1 MKTILALL
9 MIVSLAVGNNGENA
23 REALMRV
30 KNEAG
35 IAGNVEFVDVGPD
48 NSYLLGLSASDVSA
62 LSSAS
67 ALFEE
72 GNGNFYCIAMA
83 DSSKNAKMIFDK
95 IWKNFEFP
103 ACDNAE
109 KAVILTSGKTVA
121 LFKGD
126 SAKVE
131 ALARIY
137 GKLFGVG
144 GMKIVKNPSKIK

>member
-83 DSSKNAKMIFDK
+83 DSSKNAKMIEYKKSTAFEALLGYLYLCGK
-95 IWKNFEFP
+95 IERLNEILNLAVKNFGE
-103 ACDNAE
+103 E
-109 KAVILTSGKTVA
+109 
-121 LFKGD
+121 
-126 SAKVE
+126 
-131 ALARIY
+131 
-137 GKLFGVG
+137 
-144 GMKIVKNPSKIK
+144 